1 MAQELKYTKTHE
13 WVEFLEENKVR
24 IGLTEYAVEELGD
37 LVFIDLPEVDDEV
50 EIEDSF
56 ADVESVKAVSDVFS
70 PVTGVITAVNEDLL
84 NHPELVNE
92 SPLEAWFMVDE
103 ITEFDDLLTKEEY
116 EDLSVRRNNMGL
128 MFQIPISIGK
138 LYLLLL
144 QKV

>member
-1 MAQELKYTKTHE
+1 MAQNLKYSKSHE
-13 WVEFLEENKVR
+13 WVEFLEEDKVR

-50 EIEDSF
+50 EVEESF

-92 SPLEAWFMVDE
+92 SPLEAWLIEVDE
-103 ITEFDDLLTKEEY
+103 ITDIEDLLTKEEY
-116 EDLSVRRNNMGL
+116 DELIREEA
-128 MFQIPISIGK
+128 
-138 LYLLLL
+138 
-144 QKV
+144 

>member
-1 MAQELKYTKTHE
+1 MAQELKYTRTHE
-13 WVEFLEENKVR
+13 WVEFLDDDKVR

-56 ADVESVKAVSDVFS
+56 ADVESVKAVSDVYS
-70 PVTGVITAVNEDLL
+70 PVTGIITAVNDDLL

-92 SPLEAWFMVDE
+92 SPLEAWFIEVDE

-116 EDLSVRRNNMGL
+116 EDFIREEE
-128 MFQIPISIGK
+128 
-138 LYLLLL
+138 
-144 QKV
+144 